1 MALHH
6 GEFALPKITVEPQL
20 SMRNISMGG
29 GQAPPSVE
37 TYQSHSAVKVLVL
50 PRGGRSTF
58 VVAMGSQNDM

>member
-6 GEFALPKITVEPQL
+6 GEFALPKVKVDAQL
-20 SMRNISMGG
+20 SMRDLSMG

-58 VVAMGSQNDM
+58 VVAMGPESDL

>member
-6 GEFALPKITVEPQL
+6 GEFPLPKIKVEAQL
-20 SMRNISMGG
+20 SMRDLTMG

-50 PRGGRSTF
+50 PRGGRSTY
-58 VVAMGSQNDM
+58 VVAMGSASDS